1 MERRFHNNAQLKQE
15 HQKFMFDYIT
25 LGHMEPAGNF
35 DPKRTYF
42 LPHHAVLKPNSTT
55 TKLRVV
61 FDGSCRTTNG
71 LSLND
76 QLLVGPTIQ
85 RDLFDIILNFRKY
98 KLGFTGDIEKMYRQI
113 LVDPDDQS
121 LQRILWRRS
130 NDEPIKEYNLKTV
143 TYGTSA
149 APFLATRTLKQIA
162 NDNAN
167 AHPKASEAI
176 SQYFYV
182 DDFMA
187 SATDEATAI
196 QLKEEICALL
206 FDAGLHLR
214 KWSSNSATFLESI
227 PSEDREVQSDTCIDS
242 TCTVKTLGLLWD
254 TSTDSFKYS
263 VCLPSNQH
271 TTKRSVLS
279 DLARVFDPIGW
290 LSPVVISM
298 KIFMQKLWLRGIGWD
313 EALPHDLYTQWVE
326 YRESIN
332 RILQLHIPRW
342 IRYSNEK
349 LVQLHGFAD
358 SSELA
363 YAATIYIRVHHE
375 NGQISTNLIA
385 AKTRVAPVKQITLP
399 RLELCGSHL
408 MTKLMTKV
416 QNALELS
423 KAETFGWTDS
433 TIVLAWLRDHP
444 RRWKTFIANR
454 TAEILKVVPSERWRH
469 IPSQHNPA
477 DLATRGLC
485 PQELL
490 SNEIWWHGP
499 GELKDI
505 PETCHLVP
513 PLEDDITQEER
524 KSTVALASVTTEVS
538 VIERYSCYTRLL
550 RITSLLL
557 RFVNNCKAK
566 CINSKGN
573 NQSITTSELR
583 TAHDVLVR
591 SAQAGSYT
599 FELRTI
605 GQGRQLPSS
614 HKLAPLAP
622 FIDEQG
628 LLRVGDRVTN
638 AKINYNQKH
647 PFIMDKTHPL
657 TKLIVRDYHIRY
669 LHAGHRQ
676 LHYLLALKY
685 WIPGVTYVIKQCIF
699 KCTVC
704 MRHRGISYQQQMGDI
719 PKYRLDPGSPFLN
732 TGIDFAG
739 PIQVRSW
746 KGRGSKL
753 YKCWIAL
760 FICLTTK
767 AIHIELVT
775 ELSTAAFI
783 ASLRRFTA
791 RRGKPLHIFSDNGT
805 NFVGANQHL
814 RELYQYI
821 NDSTTQ
827 ETISRASAE
836 QEIQW
841 HFSPPAGPH
850 FGGIWEAGVKSV
862 KYHLK
867 RTLADASVTYEE
879 LNTILCQIEGCL
891 NSRPLCTKFEGDID
905 PLTPAHFLIMRPMTS
920 LPDKNLLNLKENA
933 VNRWQY
939 LQKLTQHFWK
949 RWSIEYVTQLQQ
961 RPKWSQRLRN
971 LEINDVVIIKD
982 DNLPPTQWSIGKISK
997 VHPGSDGLVRVASVD
1012 TFKGT
1017 LKRPIVKLCPL
1028 FIDI

>member
-167 AHPKASEAI
+167 ADPKASEAI

-182 DDFMA
+182 DDFKA

-227 PSEDREVQSDTCIDS
+227 PSEDREVQFDTCIDS

-279 DLARVFDPIGW
+279 DLAR
-290 LSPVVISM
+290 
-298 KIFMQKLWLRGIGWD
+298 
-313 EALPHDLYTQWVE
+313 
-326 YRESIN
+326 
-332 RILQLHIPRW
+332 IL
-342 IRYSNEK
+342 
-349 LVQLHGFAD
+349 
-358 SSELA
+358 
-363 YAATIYIRVHHE
+363 
-375 NGQISTNLIA
+375 
-385 AKTRVAPVKQITLP
+385 
-399 RLELCGSHL
+399 
-408 MTKLMTKV
+408 
-416 QNALELS
+416 
-423 KAETFGWTDS
+423 
-433 TIVLAWLRDHP
+433 
-444 RRWKTFIANR
+444 
-454 TAEILKVVPSERWRH
+454 
-469 IPSQHNPA
+469 
-477 DLATRGLC
+477 

-557 RFVNNCKAK
+557 RFVNNCKA
-566 CINSKGN
+566 N
-573 NQSITTSELR
+573 ELR

-605 GQGRQLPSS
+605 GQDRQLPSS

-628 LLRVGDRVTN
+628 LLRVGVRVTN

-657 TKLIVRDYHIRY
+657 TKLIVRGYHIRY

-739 PIQVRSW
+739 PIQR
-746 KGRGSKL
+746 
-753 YKCWIAL
+753 
-760 FICLTTK
+760 
-767 AIHIELVT
+767 
-775 ELSTAAFI
+775 LSLHHYED
-783 ASLRRFTA
+783 SLRR
-791 RRGKPLHIFSDNGT
+791 FSDNGT

-841 HFSPPAGPH
+841 HFSPPSGPH

-879 LNTILCQIEGCL
+879 LNTIICQIEGCF

-920 LPDKNLLNLKENA
+920 LPDKNLINLKENA

-982 DNLPPTQWSIGKISK
+982 DNLPPTQWSIGKISE